1 MLKRLLVLVAALAA
15 FFVFAPTA
23 SAQDP
28 PELPDRCEG
37 RNFSPDECKAELQQL
52 LPLPVTV
59 GDLLGQQGLLPRSCR
74 GILNLNLDDPL
85 TGRQLFDLLA
95 CLGDLANLGQDEGDI
110 GEPTAAGYDTDYGYD
125 GYGYDLGYDGLGYD
139 GGVPEGGV
147 DSGFGP
153 TTGSDA
159 AGAPPVARGAALLA
173 LLGVL
178 TTGLLIMRRRAG
190 S

>member
-1 MLKRLLVLVAALAA
+1 MLKRLLVLAAALAA
-15 FFVFAPTA
+15 LFVFAPTA
-23 SAQDP
+23 SAQQDP
-28 PELPDRCEG
+28 RLPNEWTPGD
-37 RNFSPDECKAELQQL
+37 FSREECRAELQQL
-52 LPLPVTV
+52 LPLDGTV
-59 GDLLGQQGLLPRSCR
+59 GDLLGQQGLLPRSCQ
-74 GILNLNLDDPL
+74 GILSLDLAEQL
-85 TGRQLFDLLA
+85 TAGQLLSLLQ
-95 CLGDLANLGQDEGDI
+95 CLTDLANLGQDEGDV

-125 GYGYDLGYDGLGYD
+125 GYGYDLGDLGYD

-159 AGAPPVARGAALLA
+159 AGAPLVARGAALLA

>member
-1 MLKRLLVLVAALAA
+1 MPKRLLVLVAVIAA

-23 SAQDP
+23 SAQ
-28 PELPDRCEG
+28 ESRL
-37 RNFSPDECKAELQQL
+37 PDECTPDDFSRGECKAALQQL
-52 LPLPVTV
+52 PLDGTV
-59 GDLLGQQGLLPRSCR
+59 GDLLGEQGLLPGSCR
-74 GILNLNLDDPL
+74 GILNLDPAGTL
-85 TGRQLFDLLA
+85 TTEQLLRLLQ
-95 CLGDLANLGQDEGDI
+95 CLGDLANLGQDEGDV
-110 GEPTAAGYDTDYGYD
+110 GEPTAAGADTDYGYD
-125 GYGYDLGYDGLGYD
+125 GGYGYDLGYDIGYD

-159 AGAPPVARGAALLA
+159 AGAPPLARGAALLA

>member
-1 MLKRLLVLVAALAA
+1 MPKRLLVLAAVIAA
-15 FFVFAPTA
+15 FFVFAPTS
-23 SAQDP
+23 SAQAP
-28 PELPDRCEG
+28 
-37 RNFSPDECKAELQQL
+37 
-52 LPLPVTV
+52 LPLPTECAGGTLTPQCQEALEQLLRPLDGTV
-59 GDLLGQQGLLPRSCR
+59 GDLLEGQGLLPRACR
-74 GILNLNLDDPL
+74 EVLDLNLDDPL
-85 TGRQLFDLLA
+85 TGRQLFDLLQCITA
-95 CLGDLANLGQDEGDI
+95 LTNLGQDEGDV
-110 GEPTAAGYDTDYGYD
+110 GQPYDAGYDTDYGYD
-125 GYGYDLGYDGLGYD
+125 GYGYDLGYD

-159 AGAPPVARGAALLA
+159 AGAPLVARGAALLA